1 MRRLILPL
9 LLALLWTLPLQ
20 NAWADV
26 NINTAT
32 QGQLETLPGIG
43 PAKAAAIIQYRADHG
58 PFTSVQQLDNVPGIG
73 PATLANLSGQVSVGD
88 GTTVSATG
96 ASAPA
101 NTAPAASGPKININ
115 TASEAQLQDLPGI
128 GPAKAAAIVAFRD
141 RVGPFARCEELD
153 KVEGIGMAT
162 VNALIGQCAVEDEVT
177 ALRTD

>member
-43 PAKAAAIIQYRADHG
+43 PAKAAAIIQYRNDHG
-58 PFTSVQQLDNVPGIG
+58 PFTSVAQLDNVSGIG
-73 PATLANLSGQVSVGD
+73 PATMANLSGQISVGD
-88 GTTVSATG
+88 GETVSTEKAET
-96 ASAPA
+96 AAPRSPSA
-101 NTAPAASGPKININ
+101 GPQVNIN

-128 GPAKAAAIVAFRD
+128 GPAKAAAIIAFRE
-141 RVGPFARCEELD
+141 RVGSFGRCEELD

-162 VNALIGQCAVEDEVT
+162 VSALMEQCVVADEVT